1 MKTRT
6 ISSTVLVLDAETV
19 AKIVKMEMLAK
30 SAFTLLDELN
40 IDNPDF
46 KKLTNAVSEISY
58 FMSELST
65 AILPTPERIS

>member
-40 IDNPDF
+40 SDN
-46 KKLTNAVSEISY
+46 KELRRLTDAVSDLSY
-58 FMSELST
+58 FMSELSA
-65 AILPTPERIS
+65 AILPTKEDIS

>member
-40 IDNPDF
+40 SDN
-46 KKLTNAVSEISY
+46 KELRRLTDAVSDLSH

-65 AILPTPERIS
+65 AILPTQEGI

>member
-40 IDNPDF
+40 TDNSEL
-46 KKLTNAVSEISY
+46 KKLINAVSDLSY
-58 FMSELST
+58 FMSELSA
-65 AILPTPERIS
+65 AILPMQEGI